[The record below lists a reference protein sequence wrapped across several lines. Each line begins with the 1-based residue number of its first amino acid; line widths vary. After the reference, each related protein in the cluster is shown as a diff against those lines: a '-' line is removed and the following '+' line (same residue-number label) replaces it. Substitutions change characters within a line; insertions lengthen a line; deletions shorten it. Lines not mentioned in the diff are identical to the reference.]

1 MNCRTNKISKKHV
14 SYLLNANSSHMKAY
28 HLNFSQR
35 LPISL
40 AQAWD
45 FFSSPMN
52 LAKITP
58 EEMAFTVTSRLQPDQ
73 KMYPGMIITY
83 KVSPVA
89 GIKLNWM
96 TEITQVEEHQYFIDE
111 QRFGPYKFWHHQH
124 HFKEIPGGVEM
135 NDILTYGLPMGV
147 FGNIANSIFV
157 AAKLQQ
163 IFNFRKQKVID
174 LFGDYTNTG
183 T

>member
-1 MNCRTNKISKKHV
+1 
-14 SYLLNANSSHMKAY
+14 MKAF
-28 HLNFSQR
+28 HLKFSQF

-40 AQAWD
+40 SEAWD

-58 EEMAFTVTSRLQPDQ
+58 KEMAFTVTSPIQADE

-96 TEITQVEEHQYFIDE
+96 TEITQVSDQKYFIDE

-124 HFKEIPGGVEM
+124 HFKAVPGGVEM
-135 NDILTYGLPMGV
+135 TDLLTYGLPMGI

-157 AAKLQQ
+157 ARKLQQ
-163 IFNFRKQKVID
+163 IFNFRRQKTIE
-174 LFGDYTNTG
+174 LFGDYTTAATAGAG